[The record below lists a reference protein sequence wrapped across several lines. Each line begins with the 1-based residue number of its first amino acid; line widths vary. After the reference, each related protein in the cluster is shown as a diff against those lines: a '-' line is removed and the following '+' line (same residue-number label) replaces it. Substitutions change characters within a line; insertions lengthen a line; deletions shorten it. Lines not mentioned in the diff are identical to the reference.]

1 MSAMSHFAP
10 HAVAESTSRIGWETR
25 YGGALSVA
33 IVDTESVAGISG
45 PWPDGSYALTWWSTQ
60 RLAVLP
66 TLEFHASMT
75 AAKERVEKLAY
86 QLGSTFF
93 MADEQLN

>member
-1 MSAMSHFAP
+1 MGGICDFAP
-10 HAVAESTSRIGWETR
+10 NAIEKELSRVNWETR

-33 IVDTESVAGISG
+33 VIDAATVAGVSG

-66 TLEFHASMT
+66 TLEFHNSMEE
-75 AAKERVEKLAY
+75 AKSRVESLA
-86 QLGSTFF
+86 
-93 MADEQLN
+93 DQLNGLVFETAVQPH